1 MNNLLNKFR
10 TFVSAVLLFSF
21 ISMVQGASFSDYR
34 LGTGDEISIKVFGEE
49 ELSSEF
55 TLSDAGTIS
64 YPFLG
69 EINAL
74 DMTIGELSQLIT
86 KELADGYII
95 NPSVNIQVI
104 AYREFYIN
112 GQVEKPGAYPY
123 QPGLT
128 LHKAVALA
136 GGYTERA
143 SGSKMYVLREGSNK
157 RKKIKNNV
165 KILPGDVITI
175 EESFF

>member
-1 MNNLLNKFR
+1 MYILKKALL
-10 TFVSAVLLFSF
+10 VSIIFFSSY
-21 ISMVQGASFSDYR
+21 IQLSNAEVFSDYL
-34 LGTGDEISIKVFGEE
+34 LGTGDKISIKVFGEE

-74 DMTIGELSQLIT
+74 NKTIGQLTKLISKRLSN
-86 KELADGYII
+86 GYIV
-95 NPSVNIQVI
+95 NPNVNIQVI
-104 AYREFYIN
+104 GYREFYIN
-112 GQVEKPGAYPY
+112 GEVENPGAYPY

-128 LHKAVALA
+128 LQKAAALA

-143 SGSKMYVLREGSNK
+143 SRSKIYVMSDNASKRFKVKSNH
-157 RKKIKNNV
+157 KIQ
-165 KILPGDVITI
+165 PGDVITI
-175 EESFF
+175 QESFF

>member
-1 MNNLLNKFR
+1 MYKSCRKILLIIPIILSLN
-10 TFVSAVLLFSF
+10 AHSF
-21 ISMVQGASFSDYR
+21 ADSFSDYQ
-34 LGTGDEISIKVFGEE
+34 LGSGDKIRVNVFGEE

-69 EINAL
+69 EINVFN
-74 DMTIGELSQLIT
+74 MTIGNLTQLLTT
-86 KELADGYII
+86 KLADGYLI
-95 NPSVNIQVI
+95 NPNINIQVTS
-104 AYREFYIN
+104 YREFYIN
-112 GQVEKPGAYPY
+112 GEVENPGAYPY

-128 LHKAVALA
+128 LQKAAALA
-136 GGYTERA
+136 GGFTERA
-143 SGSKMYVLREGSNK
+143 SSKKRYVINDGQQKSK
-157 RKKIKNNV
+157 RITNNH

>member
-1 MNNLLNKFR
+1 MYILKRALLIY
-10 TFVSAVLLFSF
+10 VLSF
-21 ISMVQGASFSDYR
+21 CSHIQLAYAEGFSDYL
-34 LGTGDEISIKVFGEE
+34 LGSGDKISIKVFGEE

-74 DMTIGELSQLIT
+74 DKTIGQLSKQIT
-86 KELADGYII
+86 RKLADGYIV
-95 NPSVNIQVI
+95 NPNVNIQVI
-104 AYREFYIN
+104 GYREFYIN
-112 GQVEKPGAYPY
+112 GEVQKPGAYPY

-128 LHKAVALA
+128 LQKAAALA

-143 SGSKMYVLREGSNK
+143 SRSKIYVMSEGASK
-157 RKKIKNNV
+157 RSKVRASHKIQ
-165 KILPGDVITI
+165 PGDVITI
-175 EESFF
+175 EDSFF

>member
-1 MNNLLNKFR
+1 MYILKRVFL
-10 TFVSAVLLFSF
+10 TLTLIFSSH
-21 ISMVQGASFSDYR
+21 IHLANAEGFSDYQ
-34 LGTGDEISIKVFGEE
+34 LGSGDKISIKVFGEE

-55 TLSDAGTIS
+55 SLSDAGTIS

-74 DMTIGELSQLIT
+74 NKTIGQLTKHIT
-86 KELADGYII
+86 QRLADGYIV
-95 NPSVNIQVI
+95 NPNVNIQVI
-104 AYREFYIN
+104 IYREFYIN
-112 GQVEKPGAYPY
+112 GEVEKPGAYPY

-128 LHKAVALA
+128 LQKAAALA

-143 SGSKMYVLREGSNK
+143 SRSKTYVMSDGASK
-157 RKKIKNNV
+157 RSKVKSSHKIQ
-165 KILPGDVITI
+165 PGDVITI